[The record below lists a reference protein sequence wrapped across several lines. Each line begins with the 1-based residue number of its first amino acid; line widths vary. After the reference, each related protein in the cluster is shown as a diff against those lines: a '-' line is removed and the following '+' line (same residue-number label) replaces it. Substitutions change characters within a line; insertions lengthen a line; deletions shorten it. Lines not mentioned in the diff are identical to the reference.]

1 MGRFFLLACASAS
14 FACLPAARVCPNVL
28 TSYTELIVGVTTR
41 ADCQIVFY
49 DSPGVLDLQSQR
61 QLKLPRQIAIA
72 PSHAI
77 SQVDHALLVI
87 DASSIHLSLR
97 KLALDRVLTMLH
109 VIP

>member
-1 MGRFFLLACASAS
+1 MIYI
-14 FACLPAARVCPNVL
+14 L
-28 TSYTELIVGVTTR
+28 TLHADLIVGVTTHG
-41 ADCQIVFY
+41 DTQIVFY
-49 DSPGVLDLQSQR
+49 DTPGILDLASQR

-72 PSHAI
+72 PSHAM

-97 KLALDRVLTMLH
+97 KLALDRVLTMLQ

>member
-1 MGRFFLLACASAS
+1 MIYI
-14 FACLPAARVCPNVL
+14 L
-28 TSYTELIVGVTTR
+28 TSHADLIIGVTTHG
-41 ADCQIVFY
+41 DTQIVFY
-49 DSPGVLDLQSQR
+49 DTPGILDLASQR

-97 KLALDRVLTMLH
+97 KLALDRVLTMLY